1 MKGIVRCRPQFRPDG
16 KLLTVTNGNKIMI
29 KEIPLVKEV
38 RNDELKATYS
48 KITDIIL
55 KYTEVKSF
63 DNDYSLAAEALSQME
78 ISQKE
83 MQDINQ

>member
-1 MKGIVRCRPQFRPDG
+1 M
-16 KLLTVTNGNKIMI
+16 
-29 KEIPLVKEV
+29 KEV

>member
-16 KLLTVTNGNKIMI
+16 KLLTVTNGNKVVI

-48 KITDIIL
+48 KITDIL
-55 KYTEVKSF
+55 
-63 DNDYSLAAEALSQME
+63 L
-78 ISQKE
+78 
-83 MQDINQ
+83 